1 MSRPRIDWNELLEGY
16 NEMYG
21 LHYNTLE
28 EFIKGIYNKHR
39 IEGAAKVLGVSPA
52 AFQSKMVQFEI
63 PREEKGHPHPTKLD
77 KFKKLSDEEA
87 FKRLARENIKTF
99 IGETAKLINISNNHA
114 QVLRSLRKRGYKYY
128 DSQKSHRRKK
138 G

>member
-87 FKRLARENIKTF
+87 FKLPL
-99 IGETAKLINISNNHA
+99 GETAKLINISNNHA

-128 DSQKSHRRKK
+128 DSQKIHRRKK

>member
-63 PREEKGHPHPTKLD
+63 PRKEKGHPHPTKLD

-87 FKRLARENIKTF
+87 FKLPL
-99 IGETAKLINISNNHA
+99 GETAKLINISNNHA

>member
-52 AFQSKMVQFEI
+52 AFQSKMVEFEI

-87 FKRLARENIKTF
+87 FKLPL
-99 IGETAKLINISNNHA
+99 GETAKLINISNNHA